1 MSAHKAQREQRAEY
15 QRTLNIVQAAVAP
28 SPDLLD
34 RIAALERFVADQ
46 ARVNE
51 AQAARITELEALLT
65 HASNPVECEDGQ
77 PCPPGVW
84 CRMAEAMRRTSYS
97 RSGLLK
103 LCRQGKIRFDYE
115 GAHRVIDVTSVPRK
129 ISSASAQSAHCK

>member
-51 AQAARITELEALLT
+51 AQESRIAALEARP
-65 HASNPVECEDGQ
+65 AVDEDGTPQ
-77 PCPPGVW
+77 PPGVW
-84 CRMAEAMRRTSYS
+84 CKTAEAMRSTGYS
-97 RSGLLK
+97 RSGLRK
-103 LCRQGKIRFDYE
+103 LRQQNRIVVDFSGPHCLY
-115 GAHRVIDVTSVPRK
+115 DVTTVVRKVRKVP
-129 ISSASAQSAHCK
+129 A